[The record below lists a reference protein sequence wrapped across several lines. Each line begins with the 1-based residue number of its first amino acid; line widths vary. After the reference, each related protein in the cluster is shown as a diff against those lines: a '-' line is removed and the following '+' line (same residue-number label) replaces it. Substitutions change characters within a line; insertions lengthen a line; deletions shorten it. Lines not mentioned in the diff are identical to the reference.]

1 MKLSRSGMG
10 KPQAI
15 TLAVVLIALALM
27 LLLIGNGSDGGPHS
41 GPVLICIDST
51 VSTDDVRGKY
61 EQDIKEVVRR
71 AALHQAHFYAAACGA
86 NATGEVDW
94 PVSRRF
100 EGTYSGKS
108 LNEEQLEHK
117 AEQVMF
123 GTSKSEGIK
132 DLLEV
137 ESHDGT
143 PIGEMLAVTGRQCEQ
158 AGGDCAI
165 YLFTDGEWAD
175 ELLRVRDGISEGE
188 RKGYLDV
195 YVDRLSGL
203 SGSTVNFVGVGL
215 GTQIGEVRL
224 DEAHTIVTELV
235 EKAGGTVGFWTT
247 RL

>member
-1 MKLSRSGMG
+1 MKLSRAGMG

-15 TLAVVLIALALM
+15 TLGIVLLALVLM
-27 LLLIGNGSDGGPHS
+27 LLLIGNGGEGGTHS
-41 GPVLICIDST
+41 EPVLICIDST
-51 VSTDDVRGKY
+51 TSTDKVRPKY
-61 EQDIKEVVRR
+61 EQDINDVVRR

-94 PVSRRF
+94 PVSKRF

-117 AEQVMF
+117 AEQVML
-123 GTSKSEGIK
+123 GTSRSEGIK
-132 DLLEV
+132 DLLEE

-143 PIGEMLAVTGRQCEQ
+143 PIGEMLAVTARQCKQ
-158 AGGDCAI
+158 AGGGCAI

-175 ELLRVRDGISEGE
+175 GLLRVRDGISKEE
-188 RKGYLDV
+188 RERYLKV
-195 YVDRLSGL
+195 YAHRLSGL

-215 GTQIGEVRL
+215 GTHMGEVRL
-224 DEAHTIVTELV
+224 DEAHSIVTELV
-235 EKAGGTVGFWTT
+235 EEAGGTMGFWTT